1 MLQSIKLVPYDS
13 IHQQAFEVYPL
24 PPEQLKYTSLPLD
37 LLTNDA
43 QSKLPVT
50 ILAENMIVGFFVLDV
65 SDDRYFYTDNPN
77 AILFRGFSIHPDYQG
92 QGIAKKALQALP
104 TFIHKQFPQI
114 DEVVLGVNIHNE
126 PAQHV
131 YMKAGFIDE
140 GRRHMG
146 AKGQQFALHLHVS
159 YPK

>member
-1 MLQSIKLVPYDS
+1 MLQSIKLVHYDS

-24 PPEQLKYTSLPLD
+24 PPEQLKFTSLPLD
-37 LLTNDA
+37 LLKDSA

-50 ILAENMIVGFFVLDV
+50 ILAENMIIGFFVLDV

-77 AILFRGFSIHPDYQG
+77 SILLRGFSIHPDYQG
-92 QGIAKKALQALP
+92 QGIAKRALQALP
-104 TFIHKQFPQI
+104 TFIQEQFPLI
-114 DEVVLGVNIHNE
+114 EEVVLGVNEHNE
-126 PAQHV
+126 PAKHV

-140 GRRHMG
+140 GRRHKG
-146 AKGQQFALHLHVS
+146 AKGQQLALHLQVS